1 MPPLLSVPLLRS
13 PPLCPPLAPPP
24 SAPHPTPLQLYKVY
38 IDPEFTWSN
47 FSVEEQAK
55 VIVAPRSNNLLDTA
69 RIEGEFPELLGI
81 RESLIKYVFEP
92 AAANKAET
100 LAKVKEMRGR

>member
-1 MPPLLSVPLLRS
+1 VASCINHYPNGDLNINMLPTMEGAEF
-13 PPLCPPLAPPP
+13 LALGR
-24 SAPHPTPLQLYKVY
+24 AAAMAECRRRVHCHWHFLQTHF
-38 IDPEFTWSN
+38 PEFRQYRLAT
-47 FSVEEQAK
+47 
-55 VIVAPRSNNLLDTA
+55 I
-69 RIEGEFPELLGI
+69 FPLLGI